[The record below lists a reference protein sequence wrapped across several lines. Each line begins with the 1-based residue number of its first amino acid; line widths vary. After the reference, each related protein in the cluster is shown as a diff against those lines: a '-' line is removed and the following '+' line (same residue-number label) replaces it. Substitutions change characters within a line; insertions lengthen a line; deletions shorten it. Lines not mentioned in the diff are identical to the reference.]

1 MTHSNLSRVGLVL
14 ALAVLLTCTL
24 FPAYYMLLTSLKP
37 DETLLAQPPA
47 FLFAPVLD
55 HYATLLHD
63 GDFPRYYANSVIVAV
78 GATALAVFLGSMMAY
93 IMATI
98 PFRLSPLAFFF
109 ILLPRTFPP
118 ITTLIPIFVVVR
130 WLGLMDTVATL
141 ILFETAARLPL
152 VVWIMRSFIRTI
164 PFPLL
169 EASFVDGCTPAQAFF
184 RIVVP
189 LAAPGLA
196 AVGIISF
203 IDTWNAFLMPLV
215 LTNFNA
221 VTAPVGMMSY
231 INSEEQLIWGVI
243 AAGGVLTILPVLILA
258 FTLNR
263 FLLQGLTAGA
273 VK

>member
-1 MTHSNLSRVGLVL
+1 MRRRRWPRLGLLLGLV
-14 ALAVLLTCTL
+14 VLLAGTL
-24 FPAYYMLLTSLKP
+24 FPVYYMVLTSLKP

-47 FLFAPVLD
+47 FLFAPVLE

-63 GDFPRYYANSVIVAV
+63 GNFPRYYANSIIVAT
-78 GATALAVFLGSMMAY
+78 GSTALAVFLGSMMAY

-98 PFRLSPLAFFF
+98 PFRMAPAAFFL

-118 ITTLIPIFVVVR
+118 ITTLIPVFVAVR
-130 WLGLMDTVATL
+130 WLGLMDRVEAL
-141 ILFETAARLPL
+141 ILFETAVRLPL
-152 VVWIMRSFIRTI
+152 VVWIMRGFIRGI

-184 RIVVP
+184 RIIVP

-196 AVGIISF
+196 AVGIICF
-203 IDTWNAFLMPLV
+203 IDTWNAFLVPLV

-221 VTAPVGMMSY
+221 ITAPVGMMSY
-231 INSEEQLIWGVI
+231 VNSEEQLIWGVI
-243 AAGGVLTILPVLILA
+243 AAGGVLTIFPVLLLA